1 MQEQINATIKQ
12 LLKTNNITASQIE
25 EILVKALGQQAAWE
39 NCWDL
44 NELSCLEDL
53 SYIGQEEIPLQTRW
67 IFELLW
73 RSRIDLHISRITAEE
88 VDLEESLSKYDGAT
102 QVAEARLKT
111 ALYIEKQ
118 LEERDREISLLKT
131 QIKGFEA
138 ALELAI
144 APNLD
149 AFKSAVDAAVN
160 PVLLEKIEER
170 DLTISKLNTDAID
183 AANVIAELDDKLE
196 ELGAIN
202 TEVENLKHQ
211 LEAFNDEIVRLKIQN
226 YPVAERD
233 REIAYLREQLTERD
247 RIISVLDPEVDS
259 LRWH

>member
-1 MQEQINATIKQ
+1 MQEQINAIKQ

-118 LEERDREISLLKT
+118 LEERD
-131 QIKGFEA
+131 
-138 ALELAI
+138 
-144 APNLD
+144 
-149 AFKSAVDAAVN
+149 
-160 PVLLEKIEER
+160 
-170 DLTISKLNTDAID
+170 LTISKLNTDAID

-202 TEVENLKHQ
+202 TEVENLKRQ

-259 LRWH
+259 LRLDVKERDNHREQFDNLKSHFEVVLKAIT